1 MIPLSDV
8 KSLLHSRDQLKRVET
23 RANLVDDENCVALHL
38 LESGNCIPLR
48 FAEAMDKHTFVEMM
62 RKLKAE

>member
-8 KSLLHSRDQLKRVET
+8 KSLLHTRDQLKRVET

-48 FAEAMDKHTFVEMM
+48 FAEPKNKHVFVEMM
-62 RKLKAE
+62 KHLKCE

>member
-8 KSLLHSRDQLKRVET
+8 KALLYTKDQLQRVET
-23 RANLVDDENCVALHL
+23 RANLIDDENCVALHL

-48 FAEAMDKHTFVEMM
+48 FETPKDKFCFVD
-62 RKLKAE
+62 LVKAIKV